1 MKKSKLKIVLATI
14 IAIPILILAVWS
26 FWPLPSYDAN
36 RVCSQLRSL
45 QTPYQ
50 KVKTVGFLDGGSVG
64 IEIIDRNGQ
73 HEQFALPCGWDNTN
87 YHAYSRVFVGALWN
101 HRAGAIEITNL
112 EPTKL
117 MLVEILRDYPNRN
130 AMDDASLLFLR
141 RKPVDYARVLI
152 HKWRG
157 DFNSGTNL
165 YIR

>member
-112 EPTKL
+112 
-117 MLVEILRDYPNRN
+117 
-130 AMDDASLLFLR
+130 
-141 RKPVDYARVLI
+141 
-152 HKWRG
+152 
-157 DFNSGTNL
+157 
-165 YIR
+165 